1 MCWLSIGD
9 PYGVWIW
16 SGCYGLAINRG
27 PLRGMDLVGV
37 LWVGYQSGTPT
48 RYGFGRSVMGWLS
61 NGNPYGVWLQEGFHV
76 LVINRGPL
84 RGMDMVGVLW
94 VGYQTGT
101 PAGYGYGRGVMGWLS
116 NGDPYGVWIWS
127 GCYGLAIKREPL
139 RGMDMVGVFWVGYRT
154 GALTGML
161 PCGGTARAEGRC

>member
-16 SGCYGLAINRG
+16 SGCYGLAIKQE
-27 PLRGMDLVGV
+27 PLRGMDLVEV

-48 RYGFGRSVMGWLS
+48 RYGYGRGVMGWLS

-84 RGMDMVGVLW
+84 RGIDMVGVLW

-101 PAGYGYGRGVMGWLS
+101 PTGYGYRRGFMCWLS
-116 NGDPYGVWIWS
+116 IGDPYGVWIWS
-127 GCYGLAIKREPL
+127 GCYGLAIKQEPL
-139 RGMDMVGVFWVGYRT
+139 RGMDLVEVLWVGYQS
-154 GALTGML
+154 
-161 PCGGTARAEGRC
+161 GTPTRYGYGRGVMGWL